1 MSASRQ
7 SPRATRNNAFEGPSE
22 NYVAPPLYVW
32 LIVLL
37 LIAVAGATIV
47 GLVLL
52 KQISLSL
59 LAGLPVDPALAQLRG

>member
-7 SPRATRNNAFEGPSE
+7 SPRATRGSAFEGPPE

-37 LIAVAGATIV
+37 LVTGSGIVIV

-59 LAGLPVDPALAQLRG
+59 LAGLPADLALSHLRG